1 MNKLRSLLFIAAL
14 SLTLTGCGSLGKKL
28 KAFMAG
34 EDAPVAQQN
43 TGAARFSTTPA
54 VPVDQKRRLYKR
66 VTRDSFER
74 DGMLEADS
82 GSLWVMEGQGSYLF
96 SNNIIR
102 VVGDLVNVE
111 LDGGPRS
118 QLTAKV
124 DVIKKLIE
132 KSRRD
137 ARREIAMAR
146 AAADAALAATNE
158 KKTDVKTASLSPG
171 GQPDA
176 TGGGDKD
183 DDKEDPNAL
192 GFDVSLVP
200 ARIVEKSQDGSY
212 RIKGSQQF
220 MIGQKE
226 YKVIV
231 TGMVRSS
238 DISDDTIQ
246 ASKVLDPRFDIVS
259 TKKETR

>member
-1 MNKLRSLLFIAAL
+1 MNKL
-14 SLTLTGCGSLGKKL
+14 LTLVLMAVLSFAVVGCGSFGKKL

-34 EDAPVAQQN
+34 DDAPVVQN
-43 TGAARFSTTPA
+43 QGAARFSTTAA

-66 VTRDSFER
+66 TTRESFER
-74 DGMLEADS
+74 EGMLEDNS

-137 ARREIAMAR
+137 TRREIAMA
-146 AAADAALAATNE
+146 AAAAAALAGKA
-158 KKTDVKTASLSPG
+158 DVKTESVSPN
-171 GQPDA
+171 GQP
-176 TGGGDKD
+176 TLPGDKD
-183 DDKEDPNAL
+183 GKDDDNKDDPNAP

-246 ASKVLDPRFDIVS
+246 ASRVLDPRFDIVS

>member
-1 MNKLRSLLFIAAL
+1 MRNFILLCSAVFF
-14 SLTLTGCGSLGKKL
+14 LTGCGSFGKKL

-34 EDAPVAQQN
+34 DDAPVAQAN
-43 TGAARFSTTPA
+43 SGLTRFSTTPA

-66 VTRDSFER
+66 TTRESFER
-74 DGMLEADS
+74 DGMLEQDS

-137 ARREIAMAR
+137 ARREIAAV
-146 AAADAALAATNE
+146 AAAAQVAAGAA
-158 KKTDVKTASLSPG
+158 KTGEIKTESLSPG
-171 GQPDA
+171 GQPNVGAD
-176 TGGGDKD
+176 GKD
-183 DDKEDPNAL
+183 DDKDDQNQAFEVAI
-192 GFDVSLVP
+192 VP
-200 ARIVEKSQDGSY
+200 SRIIEKSADGSY

-246 ASKVLDPRFDIVS
+246 SSKVLDPRFDIVS